1 MASSEESSPFFPP
14 ELEREIFETTAE
26 LYPETIY
33 HWPCLLLI
41 AKRVHEW
48 IERIKYR
55 TIISRVNHP
64 HACPLRL
71 LQNAIRSNL
80 KSADFFYDRV
90 RHLFIENYNRKDEL
104 QSILAACSGIQS
116 LMLNTWSG
124 PAILPSLGVMK
135 PRRLSISVGDLFS
148 GAVSTELS
156 HPAFTFVTHLHVWD
170 YLLFNSS
177 LWSQFV
183 LLPAL
188 THLALYGR
196 DESHVIS
203 LLSACPK
210 IAVLIFM
217 SNNDLT
223 VPSVDDA
230 RFVCMELPYGDYLD
244 NWLAGTKGD
253 VDFWVR
259 TERFIAKKRRGEI
272 QPSSRCWIEPGDGI

>member
-1 MASSEESSPFFPP
+1 MASGEESSPVFPP

-33 HWPCLLLI
+33 QPCLLLI
-41 AKRVHEW
+41 AKRVHECQAPNR

-64 HACPLRL
+64 HACPLHL
-71 LQNAIRSNL
+71 LQNAIRSSL
-80 KSADFFYDRV
+80 KSADFFHDHV
-90 RHLFIENYNRKDEL
+90 QHLFMENYIRKDEL
-104 QSILAACSGIQS
+104 QSILAACSGLQS
-116 LMLNTWSG
+116 LTLNTCAG
-124 PAILPSLGVMK
+124 PAILPSLGAMK
-135 PRRLSISVGDLFS
+135 PRRLTISVGDLFN
-148 GAVSTELS
+148 GA
-156 HPAFTFVTHLHVWD
+156 
-170 YLLFNSS
+170 
-177 LWSQFV
+177 FV

-217 SNNDLT
+217 SDDDDVT
-223 VPSVDDA
+223 VEERPSVDDA
-230 RFVCMELPYGDYLD
+230 RFMCMELSYGDYLD
-244 NWLAGTKGD
+244 DWLAGTKGD

-259 TERFIAKKRRGEI
+259 AERFIAKKRLEEI